1 MKKTEIAAMQH
12 YVNVAHQDYT
22 RAKIALTE
30 AMIKGDHRA
39 EALYRDEAR
48 TTWNIRYGARMVLNA
63 TGLECELYDLSREL
77 EREIDAVN
85 ARFKTFLGIK

>member
-12 YVNVAHQDYT
+12 AVNVAHQDYI

-48 TTWNIRYGARMVLNA
+48 TTWNIRYGALMVLNA
-63 TGLECELYDLSREL
+63 AGQNWELDDLSREL
-77 EREIDAVN
+77 EREMDEVDE
-85 ARFKTFLGIK
+85 RLKTFLGMK

>member
-12 YVNVAHQDYT
+12 YVNTVHQDYT

-39 EALYRDEAR
+39 EELYRDEAR
-48 TTWNIRYGARMVLNA
+48 TTWNIRYGALMALRA
-63 TGLECELYDLSREL
+63 AGQDWELDDLSREL
-77 EREIDAVN
+77 ERELDEVDE
-85 ARFKTFLGIK
+85 RFKTFLGIK

>member
-1 MKKTEIAAMQH
+1 MKKNEIAAMQH
-12 YVNVAHQDYT
+12 YVNVTHQDYT

-48 TTWNIRYGARMVLNA
+48 TAWNIRYGALMALRAV
-63 TGLECELYDLSREL
+63 GQDWELDDLSREL
-77 EREIDAVN
+77 EREMDAVDE
-85 ARFKTFLGIK
+85 RFKTFLGIK

>member
-1 MKKTEIAAMQH
+1 MKKAEIAAIQR
-12 YVNVAHQDYT
+12 YVNIAHQDYT

-48 TTWNIRYGARMVLNA
+48 TTWNIRYGALMALRAV
-63 TGLECELYDLSREL
+63 GQDWELDDLSREL
-77 EREIDAVN
+77 EREMDEVDE
-85 ARFKTFLGIK
+85 RFKTSLGIK

>member
-1 MKKTEIAAMQH
+1 MKKAEIAAIQH
-12 YVNVAHQDYT
+12 AVNVAHQDYT

-48 TTWNIRYGARMVLNA
+48 TSWDIRYGALMVLNA
-63 TGLECELYDLSREL
+63 IGQDWELDELSREL
-77 EREIDAVN
+77 EREMDEVDE
-85 ARFKTFLGIK
+85 RFKTFLGIK

>member
-12 YVNVAHQDYT
+12 AVNTAHQDYT
-22 RAKIALTE
+22 RATIALTE

-48 TTWNIRYGARMVLNA
+48 TAWNIRYGALMVLNA
-63 TGLECELYDLSREL
+63 AGQNWELDDLSREL
-77 EREIDAVN
+77 EREMNEADE
-85 ARFKTFLGIK
+85 RFKTFLGIK